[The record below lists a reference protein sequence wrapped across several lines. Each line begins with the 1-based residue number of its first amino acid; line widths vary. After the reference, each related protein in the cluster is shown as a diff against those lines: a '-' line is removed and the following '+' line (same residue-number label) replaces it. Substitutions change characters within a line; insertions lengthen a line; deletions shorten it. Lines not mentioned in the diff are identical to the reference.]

1 MARKKSYRGK
11 GRGKKEKKVIP
22 VVEGKVQMTRE
33 GYAFIIVGGEEDDVF
48 VKASKT
54 RGALNGDIVRVA
66 VTRDK
71 GEKQRREGEVV
82 EIVERSPR
90 PFIGI
95 LHIVGNQAWVL
106 MQSRFMPYDITI
118 PFTESDKVRYRRH
131 NVKGQSLAEPKDETG
146 YLKPV
151 GDDMYAVHKVFGLGE
166 DGYGRQELTVRSGM
180 KVAAVVDDWPR
191 SEATPRGHIVDVL
204 GEPGENDT
212 EMHAIL
218 AEYALPYR
226 FESEVANAADSI
238 SEEITPADLAGR
250 RDFREILTFTIDPA
264 DAKDFDDALSF
275 KALDNGNYEVGV
287 HIADVTHY
295 VKTGSVVDKEA
306 RERGTSVYLVDRTVP
321 MLPEKLCNKL
331 CSLRPHEEKLTFSA
345 VFEITP
351 LGRIVSQWFG
361 KTVIY
366 SDFRFAYEEAQAII
380 DAGAGVTHEGV
391 SEDIASAVLT
401 LHGLATRLRKKRF
414 AAGAIS
420 FDRPEMKVEVDEKG
434 RPVNVYQKVTKE
446 ANWLIEEF
454 MLLANRSVAEFVA
467 TGCKGVGSESAKG
480 SRRQTKT
487 FVYRVHDEPNQEK
500 IEALRN
506 FIGNFG
512 YRLGATSNGK
522 EISKELN
529 ALFAAAKD
537 TPEYNAIE
545 LLSLRTM
552 AKARYDT
559 ENLGHYGLA
568 FKYYTHFTSP
578 IRRYPDMLVHRLLE
592 EYLAG
597 GPSARQE
604 VYDKLCKHASEREIV
619 AAEAERASIKYK
631 LVEYMQDKVGYVF
644 GGHVSGLTEWGMY
657 VEVEPTM
664 IEGMVPLRDIRSD
677 FFEFD
682 ADHYRLVGR
691 RSGVVYNLGDPVRIR
706 VKKTNLEQKL
716 LDYEL
721 IESGL
726 EERVYDRIDY
736 EQGRG
741 TSFIKGE
748 DGSFD
753 NVTVGINKAARKE
766 KVRKAIQESKRKSRK
781 AASGSVS
788 RTSRPKA
795 SRTGRKK

>member
-1 MARKKSYRGK
+1 MGRNRHSSGKSR
-11 GRGKKEKKVIP
+11 GRGKKERKVFP
-22 VVEGKVQMTRE
+22 QVVGKVQMTRE
-33 GYAFIIVGGEEDDVF
+33 GYAFIIIEGEEDDVF

-54 RGALNGDIVRVA
+54 RGALHGDTVRVS
-66 VTRDK
+66 VTR
-71 GEKQRREGEVV
+71 EKSDRQRREGEVI
-82 EIVERSPR
+82 EILERSPK

-95 LHIVGNQAWVL
+95 LHVVGNQAWVL

-118 PFTESDKVRYRRH
+118 PFTITDKQRYRRH
-131 NVKGQSLAEPKDETG
+131 NVRGQSLAEPKDETG
-146 YLKPV
+146 WLKPL
-151 GDDMYAVHKVFGLGE
+151 GDELYAIHRVYELGE
-166 DGYGRQELTVRSGM
+166 DGYGRQELTARSGM

-191 SEATPRGHIVDVL
+191 SEMSPRGHIVDVL
-204 GEPGENDT
+204 GEPGDNDT

-226 FESEVANAADSI
+226 FESEVANAADQI
-238 SEEITPADLAGR
+238 SEEITEEDIRTR
-250 RDFREILTFTIDPA
+250 RDFRQTLTFTIDPA
-264 DAKDFDDALSF
+264 DAKDFDDAISF
-275 KALDNGNYEVGV
+275 RKLESGNYEIGV

-295 VKTGSVVDKEA
+295 VRPGSVVDKEA
-306 RERGTSVYLVDRTVP
+306 EARGTSVYLVDRTVP

-345 VFEITP
+345 VFEMTP
-351 LGRIVSQWFG
+351 LGRIAGQWFG
-361 KTVIY
+361 KTIIY
-366 SDFRFAYEEAQAII
+366 SDYRFAYEEAQAII
-380 DAGAGVTHEGV
+380 EAGPKASHEGV
-391 SEDIASAVLT
+391 PEDIKEAILVLN
-401 LHGLATRLRKKRF
+401 GLAAKLRKKRF

-454 MLLANRSVAEFVA
+454 MLLANRTVAEFVA
-467 TGCKGVGSESAKG
+467 TGCRGTGDAPAKG
-480 SRRQTKT
+480 ARKQAKT

-500 IEALRN
+500 VENLRN

-512 YRLGATSNGK
+512 YRMGPTNNGK
-522 EISKELN
+522 DISRELN
-529 ALFAAAKD
+529 SLFEAAKD

-578 IRRYPDMLVHRLLE
+578 IRRYPDMLVHRLLAQ
-592 EYLAG
+592 YLEG
-597 GPSARQE
+597 GESARKDT
-604 VYDKLCKHASEREIV
+604 YDKLCKHASEREIV

-631 LVEYMQDKVGYVF
+631 LVEFMQDKVGYTF
-644 GGHVSGLTEWGMY
+644 GGHISGLTEWGMY
-657 VEVEPTM
+657 VEIEPTM
-664 IEGMVPLRDIRSD
+664 IEGMVALRDIKSD

-682 ADHYRLVGR
+682 QDHYRLVGK
-691 RSGVVYNLGDPVRIR
+691 RSGIVYNLGDPVRIR

-721 IESGL
+721 IETGL

-766 KVRKAIQESKRKSRK
+766 KVRKAIQESKRKSKK
-781 AASGSVS
+781 AAVKRSS
-788 RTSRPKA
+788 
-795 SRTGRKK
+795 KK

>member
-1 MARKKSYRGK
+1 MARKNNSRGK
-11 GRGKKEKKVIP
+11 GRGRGKKERKVFP
-22 VVEGKVQMTRE
+22 QVTGKVQMTRE
-33 GYAFIIVGGEEDDVF
+33 GYAFIIVEGEEDDVF

-54 RGALNGDIVRVA
+54 RGALNGDIVRVT
-66 VTRDK
+66 VTR
-71 GEKQRREGEVV
+71 EKTDRQRREGEVV
-82 EIVERSPR
+82 EILERSPR

-95 LHIVGNQAWVL
+95 LHVVGNQAWVL

-118 PFTESDKVRYRRH
+118 PFTEPDKQRYRRH
-131 NVKGQSLAEPKDETG
+131 KVKGQSMAEPKDDTG
-146 YLKPV
+146 WLKPI
-151 GDDMYAVHKVFGLGE
+151 GDNRYAVHRIFE
-166 DGYGRQELTVRSGM
+166 SCDDGYGRRELEVCSGM

-191 SEATPRGHIVDVL
+191 SESTPRGHIVDVL

-226 FESEVANAADSI
+226 FEPEVANAADRI
-238 SEEITPADLAGR
+238 SEEITARDVAER
-250 RDFREILTFTIDPA
+250 RDFRDVLTFTIDPA
-264 DAKDFDDALSF
+264 DAKDFDDAISF
-275 KALDNGNYEVGV
+275 RKLENGNYEIGV

-295 VKTGSVVDKEA
+295 VRPGSVVDKEA
-306 RERGTSVYLVDRTVP
+306 EARGTSVYLVDRTVP

-345 VFEITP
+345 VFEMTP
-351 LGRIVSQWFG
+351 LGRVAGQWFG

-366 SDFRFAYEEAQAII
+366 SDYRFAYEEAQAII
-380 DAGAGVTHEGV
+380 DDPKGKHEDV
-391 SEDIASAVLT
+391 PADIVEAVLV
-401 LHGLATRLRKKRF
+401 LNGLASKLRRKRF
-414 AAGAIS
+414 ASGAIS
-420 FDRPEMKVEVDEKG
+420 FERPEMKVEVDEKG
-434 RPVNVYQKVTKE
+434 RPVNVYQKVTRE

-454 MLLANRSVAEFVA
+454 MLLANRTVAEFVA
-467 TGCKGVGSESAKG
+467 TGCKGIGDAPAKG

-487 FVYRVHDEPNQEK
+487 FVYRVHDEPNQDK
-500 IEALRN
+500 VDNLRN

-512 YRLGATSNGK
+512 YKMGPTNNGK
-522 EISKELN
+522 DISRELN
-529 ALFAAAKD
+529 TLFAAAKD

-578 IRRYPDMLVHRLLE
+578 IRRYPDMLVHRLLAQ
-592 EYLAG
+592 YLAG
-597 GPSARQE
+597 GESADRCTF
-604 VYDKLCKHASEREIV
+604 DKLCKHASEREIV
-619 AAEAERASIKYK
+619 AAEAERSSIKYK
-631 LVEYMQDKVGYVF
+631 LVEFMQDKVGYTF
-644 GGHVSGLTEWGMY
+644 GGHISGLTEWGMY
-657 VEVEPTM
+657 VEIEPTM
-664 IEGMVPLRDIRSD
+664 IEGMVALRDIKSD

-682 ADHYRLVGR
+682 QDHYRLVGK
-691 RSGVVYNLGDPVRIR
+691 RSGVVYNLGDSVRIR

-721 IESGL
+721 IETGL
-726 EERVYDRIDY
+726 EERMYDRIDY
-736 EQGRG
+736 EYGRG

-766 KVRKAIQESKRKSRK
+766 KVRKAIQESKRKAK
-781 AASGSVS
+781 KTSGK
-788 RTSRPKA
+788 RTL
-795 SRTGRKK
+795 KK